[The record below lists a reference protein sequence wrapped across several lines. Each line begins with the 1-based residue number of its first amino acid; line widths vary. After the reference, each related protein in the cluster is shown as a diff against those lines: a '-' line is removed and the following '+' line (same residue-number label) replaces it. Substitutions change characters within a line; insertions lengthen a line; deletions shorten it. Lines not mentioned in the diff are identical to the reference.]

1 LSLHR
6 SPEPPRRSRRLLV
19 CGMTAALLVVPGVAH
34 AEGSTDPLGSAR
46 SQLEGIP
53 QDLQNGLATGAG
65 TGTGDAKLPLP
76 LPIPGVGTGTDTG
89 GAGGTDT
96 STEPSTGTTPSLDP
110 SQLQALLTALPVS
123 PECVSAISD
132 DLQTVLTSVPATIEA
147 LAGQLQTGLT
157 DALAAPPTN
166 PTEFQ
171 GSLMGLIDQVAD
183 PGVDPEELPVVGAVE
198 ALVGDFL
205 AFCLPELPTAAPTP
219 AAPVPAAQTSA
230 APVAAPAATAPAAPV
245 AYLGYA
251 PTGAPADP
259 SGASAPLLALG
270 GVLLLAGGLAGT
282 WMRLRR
288 GISPRG

>member
-46 SQLEGIP
+46 SQMEGIT
-53 QDLQNGLATGAG
+53 QDLQNGLGLDGA
-65 TGTGDAKLPLP
+65 GDAKLPLP
-76 LPIPGVGTGTDTG
+76 TPGAGTGTGTGGTGGTG
-89 GAGGTDT
+89 GAGT

-110 SQLQALLTALPVS
+110 SQLQALLTALQVS

-132 DLQTVLTSVPATIEA
+132 DLQAVLTSVPATIEA
-147 LAGQLQTGLT
+147 LVGQLQTGLT
-157 DALAAPPTN
+157 DALAAPPTS

-171 GSLMGLIDQVAD
+171 GFLMGLIGQVAD
-183 PGVDPEELPVVGAVE
+183 PGVDPEGLPVVGAVQ

-205 AFCLPELPTAAPTP
+205 ASCLPELPTAAPTTT
-219 AAPVPAAQTSA
+219 APVPAAQTSA
-230 APVAAPAATAPAAPV
+230 APVAAPAATALAAPV
-245 AYLGYA
+245 AYPGYA

-259 SGASAPLLALG
+259 SGPSAPLLALG